1 MIQGIVNFLALL
13 AVLMIGA
20 GILLIGMSAMAA
32 VYGCVFA
39 EDKDRFVIGVD
50 FGRRHSEVEERAVTM
65 CEEMIKPYNRL
76 MNTMIS
82 QYEDEEAED
91 NTSNFT
97 LV

>member
-13 AVLMIGA
+13 AVLMLGA
-20 GILLIGMSAMAA
+20 GILLVGMAAMAA

-39 EDKDRFVIGVD
+39 KDDDRFVIGVD
-50 FGRRHSEVEERAVTM
+50 FGRRHAEVEERAVTM

-76 MNTMIS
+76 MNAMVS
-82 QYEDEEAED
+82 QYTEEDED
-91 NTSNFT
+91 SSGFT